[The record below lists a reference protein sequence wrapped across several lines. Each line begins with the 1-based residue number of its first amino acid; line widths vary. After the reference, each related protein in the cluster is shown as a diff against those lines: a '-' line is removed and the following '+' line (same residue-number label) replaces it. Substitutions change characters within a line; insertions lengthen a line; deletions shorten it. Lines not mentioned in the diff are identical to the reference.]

1 MNRLVSLVALGRRQ
15 SWRSPSVEP
24 SVTLVTRCLAGL
36 IIVAL
41 ATSSCSDSAPLA
53 AKPSPSI
60 GKQVS
65 SLSYMAVGDG
75 RSALSPVVV
84 DGELRT
90 LSAPILK
97 CIVRYDTS
105 NPAFHGCIDWHS
117 AVHATF
123 ALHAISRLTG
133 QQSYQDV
140 AEKAVGGPVAVE
152 AAAHEVGEGGLP
164 QELPYG
170 FAWALILDTETR
182 IEGSS
187 EYTSLAN
194 AVGSQLLEW
203 LNEESPQTLISLAS
217 SQEYANSIWPMDAL
231 LIWARTTGQM
241 SIVTSV
247 ENRGRSVLTPTVVA
261 NICDNPSGAGTT
273 GFFAPCSLVALF
285 TWLTGV
291 PSDHNS
297 IVEGL
302 ARYKILEPGQMTT
315 IHSAGLN
322 FSRTW
327 GDIAAYGL
335 TGDVIWLQREQKIF
349 ESELTLKGIWDAD
362 YPDYSHWVAQ
372 FGVLTLWIGALPT
385 SITK

>member
-1 MNRLVSLVALGRRQ
+1 MNVIRLM
-15 SWRSPSVEP
+15 
-24 SVTLVTRCLAGL
+24 TRCLAGL
-36 IIVAL
+36 IIVAP
-41 ATSSCSDSAPLA
+41 AACSCSDFARLA
-53 AKPSPSI
+53 AKPSPSE

-65 SLSYMAVGDG
+65 SFSHVAHGDG
-75 RSALSPVVV
+75 RSALYPVVV

-97 CIVRYDTS
+97 CIVRTDTS
-105 NPAFHGCIDWHS
+105 NPAFHACIDWHS
-117 AVHATF
+117 AIHATF

-140 AEKAVGGPVAVE
+140 AEKAVGGQGAV
-152 AAAHEVGEGGLP
+152 AAAAQEVAEGGLS

-194 AVGSQLLEW
+194 AVSKQLLEW
-203 LNEESPQTLISLAS
+203 LNAASPQALISLAS

-241 SIVTSV
+241 AIVTSV
-247 ENRGRSVLTPTVVA
+247 ENRGRSVLTPGVVA
-261 NICDNPSGAGTT
+261 KICHSPSGAGTT

-297 IVEGL
+297 ILKGL

-335 TGDVIWLQREQKIF
+335 TGDVVWLQREQKIF
-349 ESELTLKGIWDAD
+349 KSELTLKGVWDAD

-385 SITK
+385 SITR

>member
-1 MNRLVSLVALGRRQ
+1 MNHIG
-15 SWRSPSVEP
+15 
-24 SVTLVTRCLAGL
+24 LVTRCLAGL

-41 ATSSCSDSAPLA
+41 AASSCSGFARLA
-53 AKPSPSI
+53 AKPSLST

-65 SLSYMAVGDG
+65 SFSYVAYGDG

-84 DGELRT
+84 NGELRT

-152 AAAHEVGEGGLP
+152 AAAHEVEGGGLP

-194 AVGSQLLEW
+194 AAGTQLLEW
-203 LNEESPQTLISLAS
+203 LNAESPQELTSLAS

-231 LIWARTTGQM
+231 IIWARTTGQM

-247 ENRGRSVLTPTVVA
+247 ETRGRSVLTPTVVA
-261 NICDNPSGAGTT
+261 KICDSPTGAGTT
-273 GFFAPCSLVALF
+273 GFFAPCSLLALF
-285 TWLTGV
+285 TLLTGV
-291 PSDHNS
+291 PFDHNS
-297 IVEGL
+297 ILKGL

-335 TGDVIWLQREQKIF
+335 TGDVVWLQREQKIF
-349 ESELTLKGIWDAD
+349 KSELTLKGVWDAD

-372 FGVLTLWIGALPT
+372 FGVLTLWIGTLPT
-385 SITK
+385 SVTR